1 MPGPAGG
8 SGGGGFGGGS
18 RGSGGGGYG
27 GGGGYRGGGF
37 FYSPFGRRYY
47 GGGCLGGIV
56 GILLLP
62 IFIIVFAL
70 ILAISSI
77 ITLIGAIANGGI
89 VQYNERAFQDYANS
103 QYQIY
108 FGDYSET
115 YEDNILLVF
124 TTTEDSDGYYT
135 IAWAGDNISNEI
147 NLAFGENAAYGTSLK
162 KNINTKD
169 YKYALDKNLAMV
181 VDDMRKTAKQYE
193 PFDVPSEGEHAP
205 SKVVNGDTTLDFNT
219 KTVQDALDKFT
230 AETGI
235 SIVLIVDNEE
245 DVFGKTFPVG
255 TVVIGVISI
264 GAITLAVIWLVK
276 SLKNK
281 KRSPK
286 GSQDNTNYN
295 DPGYWR

>member
-18 RGSGGGGYG
+18 RGSSGGGGY

-47 GGGCLGGIV
+47 GGGCLGGII

-77 ITLIGAIANGGI
+77 VTLVSAISNGGI
-89 VQYNERAFQDYANS
+89 VQYSERAFGDYANS
-103 QYQIY
+103 QYQTY
-108 FGDYSET
+108 FGDYTET

-124 TTTEDSDGYYT
+124 TTTENADGYYT

-193 PFDVPSEGEHAP
+193 SFSVPSEGERAP
-205 SKVVNGDTTLDFNT
+205 SKVVNGDATLDFNV
-219 KTVQDALDKFT
+219 KTVQDSLDKFT

-255 TVVIGVISI
+255 TVVTGVISI
-264 GAITLAVIWLVK
+264 GAITFAVIWMVK
-276 SLKNK
+276 SMKNK
-281 KRSPK
+281 KRE
-286 GSQDNTNYN
+286 SQNRRDGTDYN
-295 DPGYWR
+295 DPRYWR

>member
-18 RGSGGGGYG
+18 RGGGGGSY
-27 GGGGYRGGGF
+27 GGGYRGGGF

-77 ITLIGAIANGGI
+77 ITLISAIANGGV

-124 TTTEDSDGYYT
+124 TTTEDADGYYT

-147 NLAFGENAAYGTSLK
+147 NLAFGENAAYGASLK

-205 SKVVNGDTTLDFNT
+205 SKVVNGDETLDFNT

-281 KRSPK
+281 KRSTQS
-286 GSQDNTNYN
+286 SQDNTNYN

>member
-18 RGSGGGGYG
+18 RGGGGGSY
-27 GGGGYRGGGF
+27 GGGYRGGGF

-77 ITLIGAIANGGI
+77 ITLISAIANGGV

-124 TTTEDSDGYYT
+124 TTTEDADGYYT

-193 PFDVPSEGEHAP
+193 PFDVPSEGERAP

-230 AETGI
+230 VETGI

-281 KRSPK
+281 KRSTK
-286 GSQDNTNYN
+286 SSQDNTNYN

>member
-1 MPGPAGG
+1 L
-8 SGGGGFGGGS
+8 
-18 RGSGGGGYG
+18 
-27 GGGGYRGGGF
+27 
-37 FYSPFGRRYY
+37 GRRYY

-62 IFIIVFAL
+62 IFIIIFAL

-77 ITLIGAIANGGI
+77 VTLVSAISNGGI
-89 VQYNERAFQDYANS
+89 VQYSERAFGDYANS
-103 QYQIY
+103 QYQTY

-124 TTTEDSDGYYT
+124 TTTENADGYYT

-193 PFDVPSEGEHAP
+193 SFSVPSEGERAP
-205 SKVVNGDTTLDFNT
+205 SKVVNGDATLDFNV
-219 KTVQDALDKFT
+219 KTVQDSLDKFT

-255 TVVIGVISI
+255 TVVTGVISI
-264 GAITLAVIWLVK
+264 GAITFAVIWMVK
-276 SLKNK
+276 SMKNK
-281 KRSPK
+281 KRE
-286 GSQDNTNYN
+286 SQDRRDGTDYN
-295 DPGYWR
+295 DPRYWR